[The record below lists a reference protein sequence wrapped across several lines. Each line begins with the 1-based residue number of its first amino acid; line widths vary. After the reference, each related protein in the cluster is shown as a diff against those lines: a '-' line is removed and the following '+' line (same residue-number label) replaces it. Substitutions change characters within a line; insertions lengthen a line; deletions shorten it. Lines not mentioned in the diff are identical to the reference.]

1 VFRRGRRLA
10 VAIAALI
17 ALLFGGRWAAV
28 VLTDRWWAQQVSPAA
43 VGFLTDW
50 HVLRLILDFSGV
62 LLAAAWFIGHLLL
75 VYRAVGSVQVR
86 RNVANLE
93 FREALT
99 PGALLAIAV
108 GTGMLL
114 GLVTGTGTS
123 SHWREVALAWHGVSY
138 SVSEPLQHRD
148 LGLYVAQLPV
158 WRLAH
163 GFFLLLIL
171 LGLGIVFALYMLV
184 GAVRWIDGRPAI
196 NSHARVHIGWL
207 LVGLALALLWGYLL
221 EPYEL
226 IAGLSDPVDAATWQA
241 TNLASPILA
250 GVALATAALTAA
262 WALSPRH
269 ALVAAGWIVLA
280 FASLVGHW
288 MVPPALGGEGSSAT
302 SPAAIERLDRKA
314 YGLEG
319 LSEERVIGDGRAT
332 PPPVPSFWN
341 TAAIRRIVAGDS
353 VDVLAVDQTALPGA
367 RARRPVWLAARSLP
381 GRRLAVAAVA
391 DDRVGPKGQPLFYGP
406 GDSVPRPGPVAL
418 LELGPG
424 SFSPLAPKHWLVGPG
439 RHGVE
444 AGGWPRRVMLAWA
457 LQAPGLL
464 RQLPAGLM
472 VDWRL
477 APAERLARLTPFVE
491 WSDPQPRVLD
501 GGLVWLVDGYV
512 AAEAFPLSSRLPWR
526 GRRVGALEAGFL
538 GTVDAASG
546 ATHIYLRPD
555 ADGLATAW
563 AGISRGVVEP
573 ASAIPESVL
582 RQASYPVEL
591 FRVQARQL
599 EQGQWKAGSL
609 GGSQPLAD
617 PADVPLTDQGW
628 TDDTTTIFRLAAY
641 ERQTERHLDA
651 VLWAG
656 GPGGVD
662 ALRLLRLDTASVVPS
677 RAALEARWNR
687 FASYDALSDS
697 IGDDGGKLEDGPV
710 RLDVRPSGVVAYQSH
725 IAWSRSGAAVAW
737 ISVAA
742 GERLGAGRTLREAWS
757 NLLGASAPSI
767 PGSAQATRLD
777 EARRWLE
784 RADTALRTGDW
795 TSFGR
800 AWTGLRDALGARADT
815 AGR

>member
-28 VLTDRWWAQQVSPAA
+28 VLTDRWWAQQTSPAA

-50 HVLRLILDFSGV
+50 HVLRLVLDLSGV
-62 LLAAAWFIGHLLL
+62 LLASAWFIGHLLL

-108 GTGMLL
+108 VTGALL

-123 SHWREVALAWHGVSY
+123 AHWREVALAWHGVTY
-138 SVSEPLQHRD
+138 SVTEPLQHRD

-163 GFFLLLIL
+163 GFFLLLVL
-171 LGLGIVFALYMLV
+171 LGLGIVFGLYLLV

-207 LVGLALALLWGYLL
+207 LVGLAIALLWGYLL

-226 IAGLSDPVDAATWQA
+226 IAGLSDPVDAASWQA

-250 GVALATAALTAA
+250 GVALATAALTAG
-262 WALSPRH
+262 WAMRPRH

-288 MVPPALGGEGSSAT
+288 MVPPALGGEGSS
-302 SPAAIERLDRKA
+302 PAAIERLDRKA
-314 YGLEG
+314 YGLES
-319 LSEERVIGDGRAT
+319 LSEERVIGDGRPT

-353 VDVLAVDQTALPGA
+353 VDVLAVDQAALPGA
-367 RARRPVWLAARSLP
+367 RARRPVWLAARSLA
-381 GRRLAVAAVA
+381 GRRLALSAVA

-406 GDSVPRPGPVAL
+406 GDTVPRPGPVAL

-424 SFSPLAPKHWLVGPG
+424 SFSPLAPRHWLVGSD

-444 AGGWPRRVMLAWA
+444 AGAWPRRVMLAWA

-464 RQLPAGLM
+464 RELPAGLR

-477 APAERLARLTPFVE
+477 SPSERLGRLAPFVE
-491 WSDPQPRVLD
+491 WSDPLPRVID
-501 GGLVWLVDGYV
+501 GELVWLLDGYV
-512 AAEAFPLSSRLPWR
+512 AADAYPLSSRLAWR

-538 GTVDAASG
+538 ATVDAASG
-546 ATHIYLRPD
+546 ATHIYLRPAAD
-555 ADGLATAW
+555 ALAAAW

-573 ASAIPESVL
+573 ASAIPEGVL

-609 GGSQPLAD
+609 GGGQPLAG

-628 TDDTTTIFRLAAY
+628 TDDTTTVFRLAAY
-641 ERQTERHLDA
+641 ERQTERRLDA
-651 VLWAG
+651 VLWAA
-656 GPGGVD
+656 GPGGAD
-662 ALRLLRLDTASVVPS
+662 ALRLLRLDTTSVVPS

-697 IGDDGGKLEDGPV
+697 IADDGGKLEDGPV

-725 IAWSRSGAAVAW
+725 IAWSRSGAEVAW

-784 RADTALRTGDW
+784 RADSALKAGDW

-800 AWTGLRDALGARADT
+800 AWAGLRDALGARADT

>member
-28 VLTDRWWAQQVSPAA
+28 VLTDRWWAQQISPAA

-50 HVLRLILDFSGV
+50 HVLRLVLDLSGV
-62 LLAAAWFIGHLLL
+62 LLASAWFIGHLLL

-108 GTGMLL
+108 VTGALL

-123 SHWREVALAWHGVSY
+123 AHWREVALAWHGVTY
-138 SVSEPLQHRD
+138 SVTEPLQHRD

-163 GFFLLLIL
+163 GFFLLLVL
-171 LGLGIVFALYMLV
+171 LGLGIVFGLYMLV

-207 LVGLALALLWGYLL
+207 LVGLAIALLWGYLL

-226 IAGLSDPVDAATWQA
+226 IAGLADPVDAASWQA

-250 GVALATAALTAA
+250 GVALATAALTAG
-262 WALSPRH
+262 WAMRPRH

-314 YGLEG
+314 YGLES
-319 LSEERVIGDGRAT
+319 LSEERVIGDGRPT

-353 VDVLAVDQTALPGA
+353 VDVLAVDQAALPGA
-367 RARRPVWLAARSLP
+367 RARRPVWLAARILA
-381 GRRLAVAAVA
+381 GRRLALSAVA
-391 DDRVGPKGQPLFYGP
+391 DDRVGPKGRPLFYGP
-406 GDSVPRPGPVAL
+406 GDTVPRPGPVAL

-424 SFSPLAPKHWLVGPG
+424 SFSPLAPRHWLVGSD

-444 AGGWPRRVMLAWA
+444 AGAWPRRVMLAWA

-464 RQLPAGLM
+464 RELPAGLK

-477 APAERLARLTPFVE
+477 SPSERLGRLAPFVE
-491 WSDPQPRVLD
+491 WSDPLPRVID
-501 GGLVWLVDGYV
+501 GELVWLLDGYV
-512 AAEAFPLSSRLPWR
+512 AADAYPLSSRLAWR

-538 GTVDAASG
+538 ATVDAAS
-546 ATHIYLRPD
+546 
-555 ADGLATAW
+555 W

-573 ASAIPESVL
+573 ASAIPEGVL

-609 GGSQPLAD
+609 GGGQPLAD

-628 TDDTTTIFRLAAY
+628 TDDTTTVFRLAAY
-641 ERQTERHLDA
+641 ERQTERRLDA
-651 VLWAG
+651 VLWAA
-656 GPGGVD
+656 GPGGAD
-662 ALRLLRLDTASVVPS
+662 ALRLLRLDTTSVVPS

-725 IAWSRSGAAVAW
+725 IAWSRSGAEVAW

-784 RADTALRTGDW
+784 RADSALKAGDW
-795 TSFGR
+795 TGFGR